1 MSENKVENYQ
11 GKYIYCMIVLT
22 SNTGETVTRNVLVP
36 LNRLE
41 DFKSL
46 QGQESEGS
54 EVPKLPDYVIDLH
67 GGQLTVEN
75 PSIYRATEEQIENQ
89 RKEIRKAQNNTVD
102 LDSDLDSLLRTL
114 AVYRKAANANAQ
126 SGLLQGGSSGRQIN
140 QQKNPGTIN

>member
-11 GKYIYCMIVLT
+11 GKYIYCMMVFT

-46 QGQESEGS
+46 QGRESEGP
-54 EVPKLPDYVIDLH
+54 ELPELPDYVIDLH

-75 PSIYRATEEQIENQ
+75 PSILRATEEQMENQ
-89 RKEIRKAQNNTVD
+89 RQEFRKAQESAD
-102 LDSDLDSLLRTL
+102 LDADLDSLLRTL

-140 QQKNPGTIN
+140 QQKNPATIN

>member
-22 SNTGETVTRNVLVP
+22 INTGETVTRNVLVP

-46 QGQESEGS
+46 QGRESEGP
-54 EVPKLPDYVIDLH
+54 ELPELPDYVIDLH

-75 PSIYRATEEQIENQ
+75 PSILRATEEQMENQ
-89 RKEIRKAQNNTVD
+89 RQEFRKAQESAD
-102 LDSDLDSLLRTL
+102 LDADLDSLLRTL

-140 QQKNPGTIN
+140 QQKNPATIN